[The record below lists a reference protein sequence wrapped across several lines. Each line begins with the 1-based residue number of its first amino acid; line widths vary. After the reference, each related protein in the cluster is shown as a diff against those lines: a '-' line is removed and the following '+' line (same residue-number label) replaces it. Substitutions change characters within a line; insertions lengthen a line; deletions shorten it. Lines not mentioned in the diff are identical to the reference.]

1 MIRTSNIICNI
12 TDVPASWVYEFYC
25 NLTEPLTGQ
34 RVNLKSFGNPND
46 TRPSL
51 FIYFSNGNYVWKDFS
66 TGKFGN
72 HITLVQEMYGVA
84 INEAIR
90 IILADYAVFL
100 KDHPDGFFPNSIVKQ
115 TPYRV
120 DKIVTRIWNNFD
132 AKYWTDF
139 GITSSILERFNVKA
153 IESFSLV
160 TEDDS
165 RPEIKFRKNYLYGY
179 FTAAGDIAKIYQ
191 PYNKDLK
198 FIKVQ
203 NYIQGTDQLEF
214 VHPNLVIC
222 SSLKDAMS
230 LITFGYNIEVVAP
243 DSENTIIKP
252 EVIDIY
258 KKKYQSIC
266 TLFDN
271 DRAGIE
277 SMTKYKAMYNI
288 PMVHFKAE
296 KDIADSVRAHGLVK
310 TREMLT
316 PLLKEAL
323 KK

>member
-1 MIRTSNIICNI
+1 MIRTSNILCGIQ
-12 TDVPASWVYEFYC
+12 DVPASWVYEFYC

-51 FIYFSNGNYVWKDFS
+51 FIYFSNGYYAWKDFS
-66 TGKFGN
+66 TGKHGN
-72 HITLVQEMYGVA
+72 HIGLVCEMY
-84 INEAIR
+84 NLSMPEAVR
-90 IILADYAVFL
+90 LILADYAEFL
-100 KDHPDGFFPNSIVKQ
+100 KNHPDGFFPNSVVKE

-120 DKIVTRIWNNFD
+120 DKILTRAWNNLD
-132 AKYWTDF
+132 AAYWTQF
-139 GITSSILERFNVKA
+139 GISSNILEKFNVKA
-153 IESFSLV
+153 ISSYCLV
-160 TEDDS
+160 TEDNS
-165 RPEIKFRKNYLYGY
+165 KPELSFSKNYLYGY
-179 FTAAGDIAKIYQ
+179 FTAAGDIAKVYQ
-191 PYNKDLK
+191 PYNKDFK
-198 FIKVQ
+198 FIKAQ

-230 LITFGYNIEVVAP
+230 LVACGYNVEVVAP

-258 KKKYQSIC
+258 KKRFQSIC

-296 KDIADSVRAHGLVK
+296 KDLADSVKAHGLEK
-310 TREMLT
+310 TRQMLT